1 MDKKLTYTVDEAA
14 QRIGLGRNTV
24 YALVKAKKIPAIQVG
39 RRYVI
44 NAEMF
49 DAWVKELSAKK
60 AVIEL

>member
-14 QRIGLGRNTV
+14 KLIGLGRNTV
-24 YALVKAKKIPAIQVG
+24 YALAKAKKIPAIQVG

-49 DAWVKELSAKK
+49 DTWVKEQCAKN
-60 AVIEL
+60 ATIEV